1 MENKANSKKGKKRKG
16 FNMVKSLKKFFGM
29 FLLAAVFMTAIS
41 VNSQEVVSAQ
51 TTYTRM
57 SALEARQKVEARFGG
72 IIQKIEYAYDGN
84 NPQYKGEA
92 LRKGQ
97 KVVFELNA
105 RTGNWEKWDVSNN
118 NMWDNIAP
126 YLSQLKSMNSV
137 AAGVIS
143 RSGKTDTFVQKIE
156 LNWDASK
163 PIYQGE
169 AFNRNVKYSFEV
181 NGYTGNYQKF
191 TADWGDETYVKQ
203 YANVRPDGTSG
214 GGGGGTPDPN
224 YREINGHLYYFDPIT
239 GQKVTGWKWI
249 RVGSTSKFN
258 WKFFNSQGQAQDQ
271 FYRENGKIWLSQKG
285 INTDYYK
292 GWWTDPA
299 NGQRYYFRTTSG
311 SRVEDW
317 QWIEGS
323 WRYFRIG
330 TGTQAFGWQW
340 IDNAWHYL
348 RPSNGSLALG
358 WQYIDGKWYNLPA
371 NGIPRR

>member
-1 MENKANSKKGKKRKG
+1 
-16 FNMVKSLKKFFGM
+16 MVKSLKKFFGM

-97 KVVFELNA
+97 KVVFKLNA
-105 RTGNWEKWDVSNN
+105 RTGNWEKWDVSND